1 MRARRSENYFTNY
14 RTQYQGLNENHS
26 DGQEAPDLTNLN
38 NNLVTWQS
46 WESKIALARDMAE
59 SANDNYWE
67 KIAEIRGSQAAYQG
81 KVQKISEKVFD
92 INYSAITQNAY
103 NTNENIEEPFQ
114 VMGKQGAYSYTEI
127 MMPLFGRL
135 GSNRKRTFACN
146 FQRIFR
152 KRI

>member
-67 KIAEIRGSQAAYQG
+67 KSQKLEEAKQHIKEKFKKSAKKYS
-81 KVQKISEKVFD
+81 IS
-92 INYSAITQNAY
+92 ITAQ
-103 NTNENIEEPFQ
+103 
-114 VMGKQGAYSYTEI
+114 
-127 MMPLFGRL
+127 
-135 GSNRKRTFACN
+135 
-146 FQRIFR
+146 
-152 KRI
+152 